1 MTYPR
6 ELVEAIRRHQ
16 IVPFV
21 GAGISMGVKP
31 GLFPSWPQL
40 LEGLVDRMREEVS
53 PEDAIAQVRQ
63 RIAQGDLLTA
73 AEQAFQELGP
83 YRFNRFLRERIRHRR
98 PDGVDLSVVHA
109 LWELQA
115 PVVVTTNYD
124 DVLRWGREDAE
135 PVSNDQDDELNL
147 LDLQASP
154 TDPRV
159 WHLHGT
165 IHRLATLVLAGA
177 DYKRL
182 YGDEAQPAS
191 YSHYTSALVR
201 LREWIRSRPF
211 LYMGFSF
218 SDPYVLKQLEHVIGI
233 TKGRQ
238 VPSFALMKK
247 GQIDRG
253 ALWPKYNIQLVEY
266 EDHGA
271 PLAESLRG
279 LARAAFGA
287 SPAPAFEQHWPPMM
301 RGPAPEAFP
310 SSPVPAPAPQAPPV
324 MRGGPGSV
332 AFTSNPAPAPVPQ
345 QPSVARPALE
355 EEYAR
360 ILRSQH
366 RLVLLAPED
375 GGARSLARSV
385 AARYGEHV
393 TWLAPPNVPDCTEA
407 EYCRALLGETY
418 VKGFDALVEHL
429 REKAASLGREHLI
442 VLRHEWGPFEHLKR
456 LGNTLRRMMDEPS
469 PVDFHFLIAGG
480 ERSAWLLHNVKSF
493 SVFTG
498 APRREVPD
506 LTVEEVRT
514 YLSSLGEDAARHAAG
529 VHEATGG
536 HLGLLREALSSE
548 GPRDADAITARLARS
563 PSLRGTVQERL
574 LQDERNG
581 YRGAKSCHAVLGKLL
596 AGQDVEALEPLDHR
610 VESPE
615 VRLYFAGL
623 VRTDST
629 GRTVPRC
636 KAVEHVAREALLRR
650 PDASA
655 GE

>member
-16 IVPFV
+16 LVPFV

-31 GLFPSWPQL
+31 GLFPSWPRL
-40 LEGLVDRMREEVS
+40 LEGLVDRMHEEAS
-53 PEDAIAQVRQ
+53 PEAAIAEVRQ
-63 RIAQGDLLTA
+63 RIDQGDLLTA

-98 PDGVDLSVVHA
+98 PDGVDLSVIHA
-109 LWELQA
+109 LWGLQA

-124 DVLRWGREDAE
+124 DVLLWGREDAE

-147 LDLQASP
+147 LDLQASS
-154 TDPRV
+154 TEPRV

-182 YGDEAQPAS
+182 YGDEARPAS

-247 GQIDRG
+247 GQLDRG

-271 PLAESLRG
+271 PLAEFLRG
-279 LARAAFGA
+279 LTRAAFGQGP
-287 SPAPAFEQHWPPMM
+287 SPLPAPAAAPLAPP
-301 RGPAPEAFP
+301 
-310 SSPVPAPAPQAPPV
+310 APPV
-324 MRGGPGSV
+324 MRGHEAV
-332 AFTSNPAPAPVPQ
+332 AFSAISVPPPPAPPPRPGVE
-345 QPSVARPALE
+345 RPALE
-355 EEYAR
+355 DEYMH
-360 ILRSQH
+360 ILGSQH

-375 GGARSLARSV
+375 GGARSLAQGVS
-385 AARYGEHV
+385 ARYGQHV

-407 EYCRALLGETY
+407 EYCRALVGEASVT
-418 VKGFDALVEHL
+418 GFDTLVEHL
-429 REKAASLGREHLI
+429 REKAARLGREHLI
-442 VLRHEWGPFEHLKR
+442 VLRQEWGPSEHFQR
-456 LGNTLRRMMDEPS
+456 LGDTLRRMMVEPS
-469 PVDFHFLIAGG
+469 PVDFHILITGG
-480 ERSAWLLHNVKSF
+480 ERSAWILHHVVRSV

-498 APRREVPD
+498 APKREVPD
-506 LTVEEVRT
+506 LTVEEVWA
-514 YLSSLGEDAARHAAG
+514 YLASMSPDEARHAAS
-529 VHEATGG
+529 VHAATGG
-536 HLGLLREALSSE
+536 HLGLIQEALSSE
-548 GPRDADAITARLARS
+548 GPRDADSITARLARG
-563 PSLRGTVQERL
+563 PSLRSIVRERL
-574 LQDERNG
+574 RQDERHG
-581 YRGAKSCHAVLGKLL
+581 YQGERSCHAVLEQLL
-596 AGQDVEALEPLDHR
+596 AGQAVKALEPLDHR
-610 VESPE
+610 VECPE

-623 VRTDST
+623 VRTDAA
-629 GRTVPRC
+629 GRTVLRC
-636 KAVEHVAREALLRR
+636 QAVERVAREALAR
-650 PDASA
+650 PPT
-655 GE
+655 

>member
-16 IVPFV
+16 LVPFV
-21 GAGISMGVKP
+21 GAGISMGIKP
-31 GLFPSWPQL
+31 GLFPSWPKL
-40 LEGLVDRMREEVS
+40 LEGLVDRMHEEAS
-53 PEDAIAQVRQ
+53 PEAAIAEVRQ
-63 RIAQGDLLTA
+63 RITQGDLLTA

-124 DVLRWGREDAE
+124 DVLLWGREDAE

-147 LDLQASP
+147 LDQQASS
-154 TDPRV
+154 TEPRV

-182 YGDEAQPAS
+182 YGDEAQPSS

-247 GQIDRG
+247 GQLDRG

-271 PLAESLRG
+271 PLAEFLRG
-279 LARAAFGA
+279 LTRAAFGQGPSPIPAPAAAPPA
-287 SPAPAFEQHWPPMM
+287 SPAPPMM
-301 RGPAPEAFP
+301 RGPA
-310 SSPVPAPAPQAPPV
+310 
-324 MRGGPGSV
+324 SV
-332 AFTSNPAPAPVPQ
+332 AFSSIPVPPPAPPPRPGVE
-345 QPSVARPALE
+345 RPALE
-355 EEYAR
+355 DEYMH

-375 GGARSLARSV
+375 GGARSLARGVS
-385 AARYGEHV
+385 ARYGQHV

-407 EYCRALLGETY
+407 EYCRALVGEASVT
-418 VKGFDALVEHL
+418 GFDTLVEHL
-429 REKAASLGREHLI
+429 REKATRLGREHLI
-442 VLRHEWGPFEHLKR
+442 VLRHEWGPFEHLER

-469 PVDFHFLIAGG
+469 PVDFHFLITGG

-506 LTVEEVRT
+506 LTVEEVWA
-514 YLSSLGEDAARHAAG
+514 YLASMGPDEARHATS
-529 VHEATGG
+529 VHGATGG
-536 HLGLLREALSSE
+536 HLGLLQEALSSE
-548 GPRDADAITARLARS
+548 GPRDADSITARLVRS
-563 PSLRGTVQERL
+563 PSLRSIVRERL

-581 YRGAKSCHAVLGKLL
+581 YQGERSCHAVLGKLL
-596 AGQDVEALEPLDHR
+596 AGQTVEALEPLDHR
-610 VESPE
+610 VEYPE

-623 VRTDST
+623 VRTDAA

-636 KAVEHVAREALLRR
+636 KAVEHVAREALARQDVR
-650 PDASA
+650 P
-655 GE
+655 

>member
-1 MTYPR
+1 MAYPR

-16 IVPFV
+16 VVPFV

-31 GLFPSWPQL
+31 GLFPSWPRL
-40 LEGLVDRMREEVS
+40 LEGLVERMREEVS
-53 PEDAIAQVRQ
+53 PEDAIAEVRQ
-63 RIAQGDLLTA
+63 RIDQGDYLTA
-73 AEQAFQELGP
+73 AERAFQELGA
-83 YRFNRFLRERIRHRR
+83 YRFNRFLRERIRHKR
-98 PDGVDLSVVHA
+98 PDDVDLSVVQA

-124 DVLRWGREDAE
+124 DVLLWGRGDAE

-154 TDPRV
+154 SDPRV

-182 YGDEAQPAS
+182 YGDSAQPAS

-233 TKGRQ
+233 TRGRQ

-287 SPAPAFEQHWPPMM
+287 SPAPAPVSVPQWPPA
-301 RGPAPEAFP
+301 RPAAAPGAFL
-310 SSPVPAPAPQAPPV
+310 SSPAPAPVPQAPPV
-324 MRGGPGSV
+324 MRDSSPAALASGP
-332 AFTSNPAPAPVPQ
+332 PPAPVPS
-345 QPSVARPALE
+345 QPSVARPALV

-375 GGARSLARSV
+375 GGARSLARDV

-407 EYCRALLGETY
+407 EYCRALLGGAY

-429 REKAASLGREHLI
+429 REKAERLGREHLI
-442 VLRHEWGPFEHLKR
+442 VLRNEWGPFEHLKR

-480 ERSAWLLHNVKSF
+480 ERSAWILHNVKSF

-506 LTVEEVRT
+506 LTVEEVGR
-514 YLSSLGEDAARHAAG
+514 YLAAQGEDSARQAKD

-563 PSLRGTVQERL
+563 PSLRSTVRERL
-574 LQDERNG
+574 LQDERND
-581 YRGAKSCHAVLGKLL
+581 YRGERSCHAVLEKLL
-596 AGQDVEALEPLDHR
+596 AGQPVEALEPLDHR
-610 VESPE
+610 VEFPE

-623 VRTDST
+623 VRTDAA

-636 KAVEHVAREALLRR
+636 RAVERVAREALARQDVR
-650 PDASA
+650 P
-655 GE
+655 